1 MDQNKNAFETT
12 HWSLVVAAGRSSSA
26 EKQHALAALC
36 ERYWRPLYAY
46 VRRQGYTVE
55 QAQDLTQE
63 FFCRL
68 LEKNVLKAARRERGR
83 FRSFLLASLKHFLA
97 NEWDHAH
104 AQKRGGHAVILSLD
118 FSGTEDAPGYEPSHD
133 MTPEKAY
140 DRSWALTV
148 LEHTLLRLRQE
159 YVAKGKEALFDGL
172 KSVLTGDQPKLSMK
186 MLGDRLDMSEGAVKV
201 AVHRLRQQ
209 YRAALREEIAQTIA
223 DTSEID
229 GEIRHLMDALSG

>member
-68 LEKNVLKAARRERGR
+68 LEKNVLKAARRER
-83 FRSFLLASLKHFLA
+83 
-97 NEWDHAH
+97 
-104 AQKRGGHAVILSLD
+104 
-118 FSGTEDAPGYEPSHD
+118 
-133 MTPEKAY
+133 
-140 DRSWALTV
+140 
-148 LEHTLLRLRQE
+148 
-159 YVAKGKEALFDGL
+159 
-172 KSVLTGDQPKLSMK
+172 
-186 MLGDRLDMSEGAVKV
+186 
-201 AVHRLRQQ
+201 
-209 YRAALREEIAQTIA
+209 
-223 DTSEID
+223 
-229 GEIRHLMDALSG
+229 